1 MFLHPNNTNE
11 FYSTSPTSMDDED
24 EMLEV
29 EEEPVED
36 IDDPAVHTL
45 KCLPGVPEVHSGMI
59 PMSCKVQED
68 QDPITVLISA
78 EGLDLDTLVRKN
90 LKIVVKDYMLMEM
103 QQRPVSLKPRK
114 RR

>member
-1 MFLHPNNTNE
+1 MFLHPNNTND

-36 IDDPAVHTL
+36 IDDPDVHTL

-59 PMSCKVQED
+59 PMSCKDRED
-68 QDPITVLISA
+68 RDPITVLISA

-103 QQRPVSLKPRK
+103 QQRPVTLKPRK